1 MNILIVGGSSGI
13 GLDYL
18 KNHCSTYQNVWVI
31 GRRPSMEVDDVNMN
45 FSYQSLDIENANEIG
60 EFVDTV
66 PDSFD
71 KILFSAGVRANNP
84 LMVFDQEKWKRDI
97 QINLVSVGLLLGGLY
112 RKRKIN
118 PDSDLVILS
127 SINGTV
133 RGSKGCIGY
142 ASAKAGILGF
152 VKVFANEAGKKGVK
166 INCISPGMVETP
178 LVDDLNHISPS
189 QLELDKK
196 RYPLK
201 NRYALPSDISG
212 LLRFLLEDND
222 YITGQNIVIDGGH
235 TIAG

>member
-18 KNHCSTYQNVWVI
+18 KNHCSTYQKVWVI
-31 GRRPSMEVDDVNMN
+31 GRRTAMKTDDVNTN
-45 FSYQSLDIENANEIG
+45 FSYQSLDIENPKEIS
-60 EFVDTV
+60 EFVDCV

-71 KILFSAGVRANNP
+71 KILFSAGVLENNP
-84 LMVFDQEKWKRDI
+84 LMVFDHKKWQRDI

-127 SINGTV
+127 SVNGTV

-142 ASAKAGILGF
+142 ASAKAGIEGF

-166 INCISPGMVETP
+166 INCISPGMVKTP
-178 LVDDLNHISPS
+178 LVDDLNHISSS

-212 LLRFLLEDND
+212 LLRFLLEDNN
-222 YITGQNIVIDGGH
+222 YITGQNIIIDGGH